1 MVNKYLEKEINLQE
15 SDLLSG
21 LAASNIVIVLSASV
35 IWVFKT
41 TVNLVFPETTP
52 SVLACKT

>member
-21 LAASNIVIVLSASV
+21 LAASNIVLSASV
-35 IWVFKT
+35 IPLFKT
-41 TVNLVFPETTP
+41 TVNLVFQ
-52 SVLACKT
+52 KQHHQY